1 MSVLVWRLQRAQAAI
16 AAVLLA
22 GFAAVLVVTG
32 LSMASQWHTM
42 LLGCAASGTCG
53 DLGATVSLGG
63 SVAGHDLVILSLA
76 APVLFGMLVGAPLLA
91 HEFEAGTTEFA
102 WAQSVTR
109 SRWLLVKAGWTL
121 LAAAVWG
128 GVIAALV
135 TWWSGPRNALLQN
148 AFQPSTFDLQGLVPV
163 GYAVFAAALGIA
175 AGALLRR
182 TVPAIAVT
190 LGGFIGVRLLIAD
203 AVRPHYLGTVTA
215 YFSPKLDTFTPPG
228 SAWLITQGLVGKNG
242 QVLSGSASTPMIN
255 GVPISSLSAS
265 CQSLVSARPGLRAVA
280 RGHVAGLSH
289 AVLSCLQ
296 SSGVR
301 GFATYQPASHYWPFQ
316 GIETGIYAALA
327 LALLA
332 VAYVVATRRDA

>member
-1 MSVLVWRLQRAQAAI
+1 MSALVWRLYRAQAAI

-22 GFAAVLVVTG
+22 AFAAVLVVTG

-42 LLGCAASGTCG
+42 LLGCTANGTCG
-53 DLGATVSLGG
+53 NLGATVSLGG
-63 SVAGHDLVILSLA
+63 SVAGHDLVLLSLV
-76 APVLFGMLVGAPLLA
+76 APLLIGVLVGAPLLA
-91 HEFEAGTTEFA
+91 HEFEARTTDFA

-109 SRWLLVKAGWTL
+109 RRWLLVKVGWTL

-128 GVIAALV
+128 GVMAALV

-148 AFQPSTFDLQGLVPV
+148 AFQPSTFDMQGIVPV
-163 GYAVFAAALGIA
+163 GYAVFATALGIA

-182 TVPAIAVT
+182 TLPAIAIT
-190 LGGFIGVRLLIAD
+190 LGAFIGVRLLIAN

-215 YFSPKLDTFTPPG
+215 YFSPRLSAFTPPG
-228 SAWLITQGLVGKNG
+228 SGWVVSQGLVGKNG
-242 QVLSGSASTPMIN
+242 QVISVGPGTRLIN
-255 GVPISSLSAS
+255 GVPVSSLSAS
-265 CQSLVSARPGLRAVA
+265 CQRLVSARVSLIGVG
-280 RGHVAGLSH
+280 RGHVVGPSH
-289 AVLSCLQ
+289 AVLSCLA

-316 GIETGIYAALA
+316 GIETGIYLALA

-332 VAYVVATRRDA
+332 VTYVVVTRRDA